1 MKELAERVSL
11 LGVSPIRKVS
21 ALLDQAKCKGEII
34 SFGGGA
40 PSLPPPM
47 ELLNELCDLLT
58 KDPISSLRYTGT
70 RGIPE
75 LRRAISEDV
84 AKYSGLEYD
93 PEREIIVTDGGTEAI
108 YLALMTLLNPSDE
121 VIILD
126 PTYLG
131 YAEAI
136 KLAGGKPITLSVKV
150 EDGYQP
156 SQENL
161 ERLITPRT
169 KAFLLLSPDNPTG
182 RLISREFAENLVECA
197 VKNDFW
203 ILSDD
208 IYKHILYEGEHVY
221 VSRFSGARERTVTLC
236 SFSKEASV
244 PGFRIGYA
252 LGPAHVIDGI
262 EKVKQYTSLASYT
275 PSMYAM
281 VKFLATEMKEK
292 YLRETV
298 IPLYKKRMEF
308 MGSCLKKYLPEA
320 KTVKPAGAFY
330 YFVDMRSYLSDTNTS
345 DEEFC
350 QRLLREKNVVVIPG
364 SYFGVSGKQHVRMT
378 FVSESEERT
387 EAGIKAIS
395 EIL

>member
-1 MKELAERVSL
+1 
-11 LGVSPIRKVS
+11 
-21 ALLDQAKCKGEII
+21 
-34 SFGGGA
+34 
-40 PSLPPPM
+40 M

-84 AKYSGLEYD
+84 TKYSGLEYD

-136 KLAGGKPITLSVKV
+136 KLAGGKPVTLSVKV

-182 RLISREFAENLVECA
+182 RLISREFAKNLVECA
-197 VKNDFW
+197 VENDFW

-208 IYKHILYEGEHVY
+208 IYKHILYDGEHVY
-221 VSRFSGARERTVTLC
+221 VSRFSGAV
-236 SFSKEASV
+236 KE
-244 PGFRIGYA
+244 
-252 LGPAHVIDGI
+252 
-262 EKVKQYTSLASYT
+262 Q
-275 PSMYAM
+275 
-281 VKFLATEMKEK
+281 
-292 YLRETV
+292 
-298 IPLYKKRMEF
+298 
-308 MGSCLKKYLPEA
+308 
-320 KTVKPAGAFY
+320 
-330 YFVDMRSYLSDTNTS
+330 
-345 DEEFC
+345 
-350 QRLLREKNVVVIPG
+350 
-364 SYFGVSGKQHVRMT
+364 
-378 FVSESEERT
+378 
-387 EAGIKAIS
+387 
-395 EIL
+395 